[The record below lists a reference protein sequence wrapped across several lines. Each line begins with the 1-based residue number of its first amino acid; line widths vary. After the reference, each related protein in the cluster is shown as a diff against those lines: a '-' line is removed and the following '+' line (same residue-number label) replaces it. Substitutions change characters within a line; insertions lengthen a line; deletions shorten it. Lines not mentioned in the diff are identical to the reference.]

1 MTLVE
6 LKKSI
11 HERVDNLDDPDFLE
25 MLNNLIS
32 QKDEVF
38 QIPEEHLAGIEQGIR
53 DTQNGDVLNLEQL
66 ENRYEKWLKD

>member
-11 HERVDNLDDPDFLE
+11 HERVDNLDDPNFLE

-32 QKDEVF
+32 QKNEVF
-38 QIPEEHLAGIEQGIR
+38 QIAEEHLTGIEQGIH
-53 DTQNGDVLNLEQL
+53 DTKNGDVLSLEQL
-66 ENRYEKWLKD
+66 EKRYEKWLKD